1 MQLFKLRVSFGV
13 IGFLVRK
20 VVKAPVKLN
29 DDTRTCNIEINDE
42 ITDILLS
49 VDGYG

>member
-1 MQLFKLRVSFGV
+1 MQLLKLRVSFGV

-20 VVKAPVKLN
+20 IVKAPVKLN

-49 VDGYG
+49 VYR